1 MTQES
6 IQELTRHLADPSECA
21 VSDFETLA
29 GQWRRLSDGLADM
42 GCQHAATLA
51 GQSATLVDLSD
62 EQQSPGHHQALDAL
76 ALVAA
81 AIEESLGSEDEDS
94 QVIDLPAEIL
104 ERLNAGPTA
113 ADDDETDSEAGV
125 GTAAADDL
133 SLYSHDPEM
142 LAVFVAE
149 SIENLDAAESQL
161 LTLESDPHNA
171 EALDAVFR
179 SFHSVKGSA
188 GFMEL
193 DDIEGLAHAAED
205 LLDLV
210 REGRVTL
217 NGDLM
222 ELLLKSLDW
231 LLNQV
236 HATGEAAAAGTP
248 AEVTPGRQ
256 ELVVALR
263 DMVNQATGE
272 DQNRPDQETIESA
285 TQSTDGDAADE
296 PPCRTEE
303 HDGPTAQTVAKP
315 PVPAAQNQPR
325 TSRVVNNA
333 PVKVDRHRLDS
344 LIDLIG
350 ELVISEAMLREEV
363 TSATSNNNN
372 DSGLLSHHT
381 KIIRELQELSLSL
394 RMVPING
401 LFQKMSRLVRDLSRK
416 LSKPVQLVL
425 EGEGTEL
432 DKTVV
437 DQVADPL
444 MHIVRNALDHGIEAS
459 QSDREDSGKS
469 AQGTLTLRAFHQGG
483 NVFIEVE
490 DDGQGLNREKLIARA
505 RERGIISADA
515 QLSDTEAFDLIF
527 APGFSTAA
535 AVTDVSGRGVGM
547 DVVRRNIEA
556 LRGSVDIRST
566 LGEGSV
572 FSMRVPLTLAI
583 IDGMVVRCGDSRY
596 IIPTARIIQSIC
608 PTADQ
613 LATVTGRGHMISVRG
628 QNVPWFALDE
638 VLRQRGS
645 RTSNDASSARLLDE
659 NPERVIVLVEDRNRL
674 AGVMVDEIVGRQ
686 QVVIKSID
694 DALPGLPVFAG
705 GAVMPDGQVGLIL
718 DIEGVLVAARGKS
731 DN

>member
-1 MTQES
+1 MTQEL
-6 IQELTRHLADPSECA
+6 IQELTRQLADPSACEH
-21 VSDFETLA
+21 SDSESLA
-29 GQWRRLSDGLADM
+29 EHWQRLSAGLSDE
-42 GCQHAATLA
+42 GREQAATLA
-51 GQSATLVDLSD
+51 NQSAVLAGTAGEGESRD
-62 EQQSPGHHQALDAL
+62 HQAMNAL

-81 AIEESLGSEDEDS
+81 AIEESLAPDS
-94 QVIDLPAEIL
+94 DGNAEIEL
-104 ERLNAGPTA
+104 PEEIVQLLNAGEPV
-113 ADDDETDSEAGV
+113 E
-125 GTAAADDL
+125 AAARDDL
-133 SLYSHDPEM
+133 SFYSHDPEM
-142 LAVFVAE
+142 LTVFVTE
-149 SIENLDAAESQL
+149 SIENLDAAEPEL
-161 LTLESDPHNA
+161 LKLEADPHDA
-171 EALDAVFR
+171 EALDSVFR
-179 SFHSVKGSA
+179 SFHSVKGAA

-193 DDIEGLAHAAED
+193 EGIEGMAHAAED

-210 REGRVTL
+210 REDRVTL
-217 NGDLM
+217 NSDLM
-222 ELLLKSLDW
+222 ELLLNSLDW
-231 LLNQV
+231 LRAQV
-236 HATGEAAAAGTP
+236 HATGESAVTGVP
-248 AEVTPGRQ
+248 AEIASGRQ
-256 ELVVALR
+256 ELIAALR
-263 DMVNQATGE
+263 DVVNQPSETSDTSSDHVASSDTGLTTTTTVA
-272 DQNRPDQETIESA
+272 NESEGNTDNVNGPV
-285 TQSTDGDAADE
+285 TQSDE
-296 PPCRTEE
+296 RSIP
-303 HDGPTAQTVAKP
+303 
-315 PVPAAQNQPR
+315 PAAASNQPR
-325 TSRVVNNA
+325 ASRIANSA

-363 TSATSNNNN
+363 TSSVTTNNSTE
-372 DSGLLSHHT
+372 SGLLSQHT

-444 MHIVRNALDHGIEAS
+444 MHIVRNALDHGIERS
-459 QSDREDSGKS
+459 GSEREDSGKP
-469 AQGTLTLRAFHQGG
+469 AEGTLTLRAFHQGG

-490 DDGQGLNREKLIARA
+490 DDGQGLNREKLISRA

-515 QLSDTEAFDLIF
+515 QLSDSEAFNLIF

-535 AVTDVSGRGVGM
+535 TVTDVSGRGVGM

-556 LRGSVDIRST
+556 LRGGVEIRST
-566 LGEGSV
+566 PGEGSV
-572 FSMRVPLTLAI
+572 FSLRVPLTLAI
-583 IDGMVVRCGDSRY
+583 IDGMVVRCGESRY

-608 PTADQ
+608 PTEDQ

-628 QNVPWFALDE
+628 QNVPWFPLDE
-638 VLRQRGS
+638 VLGQRDPRSDG
-645 RTSNDASSARLLDE
+645 AAPAGPLDE
-659 NPERVIVLVEDRNRL
+659 NSERVIVLVEDRERL